1 MKRLQKARE
10 GMTLLVFTVFFSA
23 TLFSAKQSFIVGFAL
38 AHCEIF
44 LLAIFRYL
52 CVQEELLFCAE
63 LKPHGYYLEHV
74 F

>member
-10 GMTLLVFTVFFSA
+10 GMKLLVFTMFFSA

-52 CVQEELLFCAE
+52 CVQEE
-63 LKPHGYYLEHV
+63 
-74 F
+74 